1 MTAALNRMR
10 FVIERWGGDGTLAA
24 WDLFNEIHP
33 HWGGTAAQ
41 QSNVITRLSD
51 GVREIERRVWG
62 FSRPQTLSI
71 FGPDPSEEYETLIL
85 RHPSLDFAT
94 THIYQG
100 AIDYPRDTIEP
111 ALTLAKWVYHALGRV
126 APGRPFTD
134 TEHGPIHLFNDHKK
148 MLPEEFD
155 DEYERHLMWAHLASG
170 GAGGG
175 MRWPARHPHLLTPGM
190 LRSLSSLAGFARLID
205 WRHFGP
211 RDAARDVTT
220 ELEGV
225 CVFGC
230 RDDRQAVVWLLRD
243 TRGGAAGPAGFGEVR
258 LRGFGPGT
266 YKVTPWQTAAG
277 AAEATQSITVA
288 PAGELRIRLPFGAA
302 DLALAIRPA
311 TRQP

>member
-1 MTAALNRMR
+1 M
-10 FVIERWGGDGTLAA
+10 VECWGGDRTLAA

-33 HWGGTAAQ
+33 YWGGTPAQ
-41 QSNVITRLSD
+41 QSAVIARVSNA
-51 GVREIERRVWG
+51 VRGMEERAWG

-71 FGPDPSEEYETLIL
+71 FGPEPSEEYETLIL

-111 ALTLAKWVYHALGRV
+111 ALTMGGWVRHALERV
-126 APGRPFTD
+126 TPGRPFTD

-148 MLPEEFD
+148 MLPEPLD

-175 MRWPARHPHLLTPGM
+175 MRWSARHPHLLTPGT
-190 LRSLSSLAGFARLID
+190 LQAVSSLAGFARLMD
-205 WRHFGP
+205 WRRFAP
-211 RDAARDVTT
+211 RDAASDVTT
-220 ELEGV
+220 EAKGV

-230 RDDRQAVVWLLRD
+230 RDDRQAVLWLLRD
-243 TRGGAAGPAGFGEVR
+243 TRGHAKMSPGFGEVR
-258 LRGFGPGT
+258 LHGLLPGA
-266 YKVTPWQTAAG
+266 YEVTPWQTAAG
-277 AAEATQSITVA
+277 TAEATQIITVA
-288 PAGELRIRLPFGAA
+288 PSGEMRVRLPVVAT

-311 TRQP
+311 SRQP